1 MRAERLFLSVRFNVG
16 LGGLAAMIRCVD
28 VVFMRHVGMASQLS
42 HGFPH
47 GYAWPPLCG
56 DARPAH
62 DDGRRQSGAALL
74 PLT

>member
-1 MRAERLFLSVRFNVG
+1 MRAERLFLSVRLNVG
-16 LGGLAAMIRCVD
+16 LGGLAAMYCMD
-28 VVFMRHVGMASQLS
+28 VVPMRHVGMVSRLS

-47 GYAWPPLCG
+47 GDAWPPLCG

-62 DDGRRQSGAALL
+62 DDGRRRQSGAAVL